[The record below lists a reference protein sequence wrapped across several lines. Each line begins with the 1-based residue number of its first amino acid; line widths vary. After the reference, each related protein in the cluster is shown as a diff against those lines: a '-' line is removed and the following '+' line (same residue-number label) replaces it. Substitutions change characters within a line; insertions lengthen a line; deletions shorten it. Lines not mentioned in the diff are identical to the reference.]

1 MTLLLGMTTCGFLLG
16 EMAILATF
24 FVHENESVFWAQIVV
39 TLSGPAFDVISAFVR
54 RGEGKDVK
62 KRWRTTGR
70 KRVRRSWEGVRVSF
84 QKFARNGN
92 RVGDTPIAGCM
103 CLDTNNVDNWKERLW
118 SGVKEK

>member
-24 FVHENESVFWAQIVV
+24 FVHENECVFWAQIVV

-62 KRWRTTGR
+62 TEMEDDGSEEGAKVLGRSEGELSKVCSKRELCRGYTY
-70 KRVRRSWEGVRVSF
+70 SWMHVLRYE
-84 QKFARNGN
+84 
-92 RVGDTPIAGCM
+92 
-103 CLDTNNVDNWKERLW
+103 
-118 SGVKEK
+118 